1 MATMEIGMR
10 IELACV
16 EDVIENEIAQ
26 GAKQKDVAETYA
38 MALVSSW
45 PTDWPRVNRAI
56 AARWPKGL
64 QRIKEKAWAI
74 ARARSKP
81 KEDKA

>member
-1 MATMEIGMR
+1 MR

-26 GAKQKDVAETYA
+26 GLKQKDIAETYA

-56 AARWPKGL
+56 AAKWPKGL
-64 QRIKEKAWAI
+64 QRVKEKAWAI
-74 ARARSKP
+74 ARSRSSMNS
-81 KEDKA
+81 ERT